1 MNTAINKIILCIA
14 ENSSAFTEKNFI
26 APQTV
31 DTYQGQPLAPDQF
44 EFVMPAIFIDYMAD
58 YSNEKL
64 YFYLHVLQEYT
75 EDTENFAQNRA
86 NGMRFNDYLTTIKC
100 LLNGMRI
107 GGAFGVLKLHQELPT
122 QTEFYYYHQITFSC
136 SLKTDLY
143 AQAVKYVDV
152 NPVSVYVD
160 HGKLK
165 ERAPLQRPASNS

>member
-44 EFVMPAIFIDYMAD
+44 EFVIPAIFIDYMAD

-64 YFYLHVLQEYT
+64 YFYLHVLQDYT

-107 GGAFGVLKLHQELPT
+107 GGAFGALKLHQEVPV
-122 QTEFYYYHQITFSC
+122 QTEFFYYHQITFSC
-136 SLKTDLY
+136 SLNNDLY
-143 AQAVKYVDV
+143 AQKQKYVDAT
-152 NPVSVYVD
+152 PVVPVLEN
-160 HGKLK
+160 GRLK
-165 ERAPLQRPASNS
+165 DTMKGI

>member
-1 MNTAINKIILCIA
+1 MNTVIDKIMQRI
-14 ENSSAFTEKNFI
+14 EDNSAVFTRKGFL
-26 APQTV
+26 APQTI
-31 DTYQGQPLAPDQF
+31 DTYQGQPIAPDQF
-44 EFVMPAIFIDYMAD
+44 EFTLPAIFIDYMAD
-58 YSNEKL
+58 YNSEKL
-64 YFYLHVLQEYT
+64 YIYLHVLQDYT
-75 EDTENFAQNRA
+75 EDTENFAPDRA
-86 NGMRFNDYLTTIKC
+86 NGMRFNEYLTTVKC

-165 ERAPLQRPASNS
+165 ERAPLQRPASTS